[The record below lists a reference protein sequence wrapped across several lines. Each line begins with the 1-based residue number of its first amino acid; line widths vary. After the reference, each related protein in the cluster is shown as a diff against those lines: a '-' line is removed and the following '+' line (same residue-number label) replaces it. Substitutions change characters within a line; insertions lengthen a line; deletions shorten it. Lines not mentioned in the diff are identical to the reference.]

1 MRRIFYL
8 LTLITALIIQ
18 SCGNGKASSEKDGV
32 QGAKGESESK
42 SATIHLTRDQFLT
55 KVIDYTKG
63 ADNMK
68 YLGDKPCFVD
78 FYADWCGP
86 CRKAAP
92 IMEELA
98 KEYEGRIYI
107 YKVDTQKEQQLA
119 TELGIQGIPYFLFFP
134 SDEKPFSTSGIASTP
149 EETKKMFKEII
160 DKELLKIGK

>member
-1 MRRIFYL
+1 MRKIFYL
-8 LTLITALIIQ
+8 LITALIIQ
-18 SCGNGKASSEKDGV
+18 SCGNGKASSEKEGV
-32 QGAKGESESK
+32 QGTKSEADSK
-42 SATIHLTRDQFLT
+42 SATIHLTRDQFLS

-98 KEYEGRIYI
+98 KEYEGKIYI

-119 TELGIQGIPYFLFFP
+119 TELGIQGIPAFIFFP
-134 SDEKPFSTSGIASTP
+134 TDGKPFSTSGIAATA